1 MIEPKN
7 PILTKMLDRLF
18 AAMLNGPSMNCRPH
32 ASRQRL
38 DLTHIARLNDLAPG
52 DVLMTLLSKEPT
64 ARLAARVPVAA
75 RKPTSDEPL
84 TPEQHAAIDAYTDQ
98 QFVRTK
104 LRMIAEEA
112 RTYEQDTG
120 VCALNLG
127 FPLLSL
133 PPGTFGGRFGVA
145 PSRRV
150 LAPLAF
156 IPLTVI
162 VKTSSQLAVEMSRR
176 EGADAIIPNQ
186 ALLAWLEKE
195 TGKPLGEILTNGD
208 NPQEARG
215 ARSSSSSTKSPTS
228 SNSPSPMNWPKS
240 ARRQRS
246 HLRPSRKATTKTA
259 RRFSRP
265 PSSAFIPRPTR
276 VSCATCAR

>member
-1 MIEPKN
+1 MHRARGSI
-7 PILTKMLDRLF
+7 
-18 AAMLNGPSMNCRPH
+18 
-32 ASRQRL
+32 SRTSR
-38 DLTHIARLNDLAPG
+38 RLNDLAPG

-98 QFVRTK
+98 QYVRTK

-176 EGADAIIPNQ
+176 EGADTIIPNQ

-195 TGKPLGEILTNGD
+195 TGKPLGEILTGD
-208 NPQEARG
+208 NPQG
-215 ARSSSSSTKSPTS
+215 AWGEIVQLVREIANLVELAIPDELAEERAVNVSALATVPKGDDENGPSILPAAAVLGLYPA
-228 SNSPSPMNWPKS
+228 SN
-240 ARRQRS
+240 QGL
-246 HLRPSRKATTKTA
+246 LRDMREMIAGMG
-259 RRFSRP
+259 
-265 PSSAFIPRPTR
+265 
-276 VSCATCAR
+276 CE